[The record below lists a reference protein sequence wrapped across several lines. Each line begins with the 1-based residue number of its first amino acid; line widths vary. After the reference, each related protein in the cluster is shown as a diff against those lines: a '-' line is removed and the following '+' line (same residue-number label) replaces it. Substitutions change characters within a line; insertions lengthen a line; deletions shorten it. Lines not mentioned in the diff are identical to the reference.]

1 MPDQRRTTM
10 NDQDFSKIDLETIER
25 QARRMR
31 ARYIADLFKRRAR

>member
-1 MPDQRRTTM
+1 M
-10 NDQDFSKIDLETIER
+10 NTQDYGKLDLETIER